1 MIKTKIVETTEKYD
15 KDGKLVEKITRE
27 ETKCFQIFFKK
38 FLPPYQELKNKNQ
51 SVIGFFT
58 DFIRN

>member
-1 MIKTKIVETTEKYD
+1 MKFPELRNTIY
-15 KDGKLVEKITRE
+15 LQITRE

-51 SVIGFFT
+51 PVIGFFT